1 MAPDPGYRR
10 DASTSSSSST
20 RLEQRFPPLT
30 DKQRLQIEQTLARLP
45 ANASTWA
52 DLTRAQQR
60 DPRQDDEDDL
70 YEVWLK
76 LVWQD
81 GVTWHDKWN
90 SVKRQLTDPLPV
102 PPHRHRRRPSDNLDV
117 LREKLDRVTTLARG
131 TAAAATDHEAPA
143 APRQQQPPPRRPH
156 STPPSRPL
164 LVRPTRRRSPT
175 SAAALEAGHSS
186 SDEQFVGVPKPSST
200 TTMTTGGG
208 SHRLVLPPG
217 ASRRAFLDDDD
228 NYDRH
233 PPAPTTTTTT
243 TRRPPATTARR
254 RRSSHPA
261 AESRPA
267 AAVRGGLSPGERP
280 PPVMMSTPAR
290 PTIDRLTEPDPTPLL
305 SARLSSLH
313 LAPPA
318 PLADDGR
325 RRRRSSSESSSSSSG
340 SLLIA
345 SAFSPPEAVSRADQF
360 SRLRILL
367 PSFSHWRVRTTAIR
381 QRELDLEDKRRV
393 WLLRCA
399 IEQWRRVRLEAIR
412 AAYRVAERFDQRR
425 LVRWVRGE
433 SRRALGARERQR
445 KINGLTRARDRL
457 VARVDHRALHHSL
470 DRWRLRTAARVVVR
484 KRASH
489 LARAA
494 LYAWQRRR
502 RAVRAREEEL
512 KRRAEWQADRW
523 ELGRAER
530 AWKGWR
536 RLTALR
542 GGERSVREGQERRL
556 RGDAWEIWRTKTYEV
571 DRVRRLEALASRSD
585 AHRLATEALTRW
597 VGQLVLRREQESI
610 ASRYYDENLVKQ
622 KRAKGLLTRWR
633 LRLRLR
639 LSMRVGA
646 NDLAASMV
654 DKWLARLDHVQV
666 ELATRADARLAERD
680 STLLRV
686 TFTAWRASRSRVSR
700 LTLAAQGVHRTRLLV
715 QAVEKWRGRVE
726 HERVLQASRADVR
739 LAAVTLN
746 VWLENVI
753 AHKERE
759 REAVKWSNARVAR
772 FGFAGWA
779 AATVRAE
786 QRLVLA
792 DAHRAVKLE
801 ELRER
806 VFRQWHDLAQ
816 RSRTLRERCAAV
828 LQLRR
833 RARLENAFDTWRERS
848 LRRGEEVVAQRREG
862 RERREA
868 WDWWKARTK
877 TLAAIEFH
885 KVRLGSRA
893 FACWRAWT
901 PPRELSLQ
909 AIETDRRAM
918 SSGALQRSPAPRQ
931 LSVFGFATTPC
942 LVLADT
948 AAESCFP
955 VTVSCL
961 SLYAVAVDVHIDGS
975 DEPLSSVAAPFR
987 VVYLRRQAPAD
998 YACFFPVLQGEAT
1011 FFLVV
1016 KLGAVA
1022 TEALRRV

>member
-52 DLTRAQQR
+52 DLTRAQQHAANG
-60 DPRQDDEDDL
+60 DEDDL

-81 GVTWHDKWN
+81 GVTWHDKWD

-131 TAAAATDHEAPA
+131 TTAAATDHEAPA
-143 APRQQQPPPRRPH
+143 APRQQQPPQRPH

-208 SHRLVLPPG
+208 SHRLVLPPR
-217 ASRRAFLDDDD
+217 ASRRAFLDDD
-228 NYDRH
+228 NYDYRH

-243 TRRPPATTARR
+243 TRRPPAATARR

-261 AESRPA
+261 AEPIPA
-267 AAVRGGLSPGERP
+267 AGGGELCAGERP
-280 PPVMMSTPAR
+280 PPVMSTPAR

-318 PLADDGR
+318 PLAEGDGR
-325 RRRRSSSESSSSSSG
+325 RRRRSSSGSSSSSSG

-367 PSFSHWRVRTTAIR
+367 PAFSHWRVRTTAIR
-381 QRELDLEDKRRV
+381 QRELDLEEKRRV

-412 AAYRVAERFDQRR
+412 AAYQVAERFDQRR

-556 RGDAWEIWRTKTYEV
+556 RGDAWEIWRTKTCVYYSPFNSPLCLFVLLHEKPAWPDSVSETNSHNSYEV

-726 HERVLQASRADVR
+726 HERVLQASRADVVR
-739 LAAVTLN
+739 DFMVLRGAWRKWT
-746 VWLENVI
+746 
-753 AHKERE
+753 ERE
-759 REAVKWSNARVAR
+759 WE
-772 FGFAGWA
+772 
-779 AATVRAE
+779 
-786 QRLVLA
+786 
-792 DAHRAVKLE
+792 
-801 ELRER
+801 
-806 VFRQWHDLAQ
+806 
-816 RSRTLRERCAAV
+816 
-828 LQLRR
+828 RR
-833 RARLENAFDTWRERS
+833 RARWEAAKRKER
-848 LRRGEEVVAQRREG
+848 V
-862 RERREA
+862 REA
-868 WDWWKARTK
+868 WQCEFLSRVADS
-877 TLAAIEFH
+877 LAL
-885 KVRLGSRA
+885 V
-893 FACWRAWT
+893 
-901 PPRELSLQ
+901 
-909 AIETDRRAM
+909 D
-918 SSGALQRSPAPRQ
+918 GALIP
-931 LSVFGFATTPC
+931 
-942 LVLADT
+942 
-948 AAESCFP
+948 
-955 VTVSCL
+955 
-961 SLYAVAVDVHIDGS
+961 
-975 DEPLSSVAAPFR
+975 PFH
-987 VVYLRRQAPAD
+987 L
-998 YACFFPVLQGEAT
+998 
-1011 FFLVV
+1011 
-1016 KLGAVA
+1016 
-1022 TEALRRV
+1022 

>member
-1 MAPDPGYRR
+1 M
-10 DASTSSSSST
+10 
-20 RLEQRFPPLT
+20 
-30 DKQRLQIEQTLARLP
+30 
-45 ANASTWA
+45 
-52 DLTRAQQR
+52 
-60 DPRQDDEDDL
+60 
-70 YEVWLK
+70 
-76 LVWQD
+76 
-81 GVTWHDKWN
+81 
-90 SVKRQLTDPLPV
+90 
-102 PPHRHRRRPSDNLDV
+102 
-117 LREKLDRVTTLARG
+117 
-131 TAAAATDHEAPA
+131 
-143 APRQQQPPPRRPH
+143 
-156 STPPSRPL
+156 
-164 LVRPTRRRSPT
+164 
-175 SAAALEAGHSS
+175 
-186 SDEQFVGVPKPSST
+186 
-200 TTMTTGGG
+200 
-208 SHRLVLPPG
+208 
-217 ASRRAFLDDDD
+217 
-228 NYDRH
+228 
-233 PPAPTTTTTT
+233 
-243 TRRPPATTARR
+243 
-254 RRSSHPA
+254 
-261 AESRPA
+261 
-267 AAVRGGLSPGERP
+267 
-280 PPVMMSTPAR
+280 MMSTPAR

-556 RGDAWEIWRTKTYEV
+556 RGDAWEIWRTKTCVYYSPFNSPLCLFVLLHEKPAWPDSVSETNSHNSYEV

-726 HERVLQASRADVR
+726 HERVLQASRADVVR
-739 LAAVTLN
+739 DFMVLRGAWRKWT
-746 VWLENVI
+746 
-753 AHKERE
+753 ERE
-759 REAVKWSNARVAR
+759 WE
-772 FGFAGWA
+772 
-779 AATVRAE
+779 
-786 QRLVLA
+786 
-792 DAHRAVKLE
+792 
-801 ELRER
+801 
-806 VFRQWHDLAQ
+806 
-816 RSRTLRERCAAV
+816 
-828 LQLRR
+828 RR
-833 RARLENAFDTWRERS
+833 RARWEAAKRKER
-848 LRRGEEVVAQRREG
+848 V
-862 RERREA
+862 REA
-868 WDWWKARTK
+868 WQCEFLSRVADS
-877 TLAAIEFH
+877 LAL
-885 KVRLGSRA
+885 V
-893 FACWRAWT
+893 
-901 PPRELSLQ
+901 
-909 AIETDRRAM
+909 D
-918 SSGALQRSPAPRQ
+918 GALIP
-931 LSVFGFATTPC
+931 
-942 LVLADT
+942 
-948 AAESCFP
+948 
-955 VTVSCL
+955 
-961 SLYAVAVDVHIDGS
+961 
-975 DEPLSSVAAPFR
+975 PFH
-987 VVYLRRQAPAD
+987 L
-998 YACFFPVLQGEAT
+998 
-1011 FFLVV
+1011 
-1016 KLGAVA
+1016 
-1022 TEALRRV
+1022 